1 MALQKL
7 DDDQIASHLE
17 QLDGWALENG
27 KIHKDFQFKDFVAA
41 FGFMARV
48 ALVAESMNHHP
59 EWFNVWNRVSIDLA
73 THDVGGISTS
83 DFELAAKIDELAGS

>member
-73 THDVGGISTS
+73 THDVGGISAS